1 MTTKT
6 GQSTAPLGLWLTIAI
21 VALGVSTS
29 AQVRRNTDVGV
40 TVFVNPNFSGQ
51 SASFRVDTPT
61 LVSYGLNDKISSI
74 QIPNGE
80 TWEVCQDI
88 NYANQ
93 CQVLTASVADLRGMG
108 WNDRI
113 SSLRRVDNNGGF
125 RGRQQDGAY
134 APGGQQQGILF
145 YTQAGYR
152 GTSRLVTD
160 SSTNVGFPARQGSI
174 QLRGGGDWQV
184 CDSSGRCATVTQDVS
199 DVSRL
204 GLNGRIVSVRFI
216 DNSPNGRGRGRGR
229 GRGNGNGNGQNDER
243 FGR

>member
-6 GQSTAPLGLWLTIAI
+6 GQQKASLGLCLTVAI

-40 TVFVNPNFSGQ
+40 TVYVNPNFSGQ

-61 LVSYGLNDKISSI
+61 LVPYGLNDKISSI

-93 CQVLTASVADLRGMG
+93 CQVLTASVADLRSMG
-108 WNDRI
+108 WSDRI
-113 SSLRRVDNNGGF
+113 SSLRRVNNNGGF
-125 RGRQQDGAY
+125 RGRQNDGGFG
-134 APGGQQQGILF
+134 PGAQQGILF
-145 YTQAGYR
+145 FTQSGYR
-152 GTSRLVTD
+152 GSSRLLTD
-160 SSTNVGFPARQGSI
+160 GATNLGLAARQGSI

-184 CDSSGRCATVTQDVS
+184 CDNSGRCATVSQDMS

-204 GLNGRIVSVRFI
+204 GLNGRIVSVRFM